1 MWTFCAGCDIII
13 KIQIYMLKSGT
24 PNTIGTSNKVN
35 EVCYMTVSYKKLWKL
50 LIDRDLKKKD
60 LEEMAGV
67 SHYVMNKL
75 THGDNVTTDVLCK
88 VCKAL
93 NCTVDEMCIRD
104 RLHVVGKQHIRG
116 DVLVLLAHNRRD
128 KALAGVQQQLLG
140 AALVSLCGK
149 SCGNPR
155 LPAFAVG
162 VRVIQHHVVIVVFYL
177 QVSCYHK
184 LYLLCG

>member
-75 THGDNVTTDVLCK
+75 THGDIIECYRK
-88 VCKAL
+88 VGEK
-93 NCTVDEMCIRD
+93 
-104 RLHVVGKQHIRG
+104 
-116 DVLVLLAHNRRD
+116 
-128 KALAGVQQQLLG
+128 
-140 AALVSLCGK
+140 
-149 SCGNPR
+149 
-155 LPAFAVG
+155 
-162 VRVIQHHVVIVVFYL
+162 
-177 QVSCYHK
+177 
-184 LYLLCG
+184 